1 MSPTRDESQVLRSFC
16 LGQMQS
22 QLRPEMAVCL
32 LQCTSVV
39 HSFRVLGM
47 VLKGNQLIGCL
58 ELVSDSMNF
67 NRLSANPVSTPSV
80 RPRNSV
86 KIC

>member
-16 LGQMQS
+16 LGKMQS

-47 VLKGNQLIGCL
+47 VLKGNQLIGLPRTCFRQY
-58 ELVSDSMNF
+58 ELQPLVCQS
-67 NRLSANPVSTPSV
+67 SV
-80 RPRNSV
+80 NS
-86 KIC
+86 